1 VKEVLNSF
9 LSFREEVVLK
19 RTNYELNL
27 EKKELKILNGIK
39 KGIEKLD
46 DVIKII
52 KESKDRNEARK
63 NLNLLLSIDD
73 EQSNA
78 ILDMRL
84 SRLVSYEQEKLI
96 EDIKKQRR

>member
-52 KESKDRNEARK
+52 KESKDRNEA
-63 NLNLLLSIDD
+63 
-73 EQSNA
+73 
-78 ILDMRL
+78 
-84 SRLVSYEQEKLI
+84 
-96 EDIKKQRR
+96 KKKFKSFTIY